1 MKLVFNYLVFP
12 GFLFSAVVGLFSGW
26 FDRKLTARIQW
37 RKGPPWYQNFLDILK
52 LFSKE
57 VIIPTQAKFTFFI
70 SPFVGLCAVVIVST
84 MLGRVL
90 LDPSESFI
98 GDLIVLVYLLVI
110 PAIALILGASSS
122 GNPLAAVGA
131 SREMK
136 LILGYELPFI
146 LSILTLI
153 IKTGAIKLEAILNHQ
168 MVYGSHIAS
177 FSGVIAFLVT
187 LLCIQAKLG
196 AVPFDISEAEQEIMA
211 GTLIE
216 YSGPLLALFKL
227 TRAILLYIMPLFLTI
242 LFIGKD
248 ISFKFLFL
256 KYIGLITLI
265 ILLKNTNPRLKIEQ
279 AIKFF
284 WGPVSFLACVS
295 VILALRGW

>member
-1 MKLVFNYLVFP
+1 MKLVFNYLIFP
-12 GFLFSAVVGLFSGW
+12 GFLFSAVVGLISGW

-37 RKGPPWYQNFLDILK
+37 RRGPVWYQNFLDLIK

-57 VIIPTQAKFTFFI
+57 IIIPTEAKFTFFI
-70 SPFVGLCAVVIVST
+70 SPFVGVCASVIVAT

-90 LDPSESFI
+90 VNPSESFI

-110 PAIALILGASSS
+110 PAIAFILGASSS
-122 GNPLAAVGA
+122 GNPLASVGA

-146 LSILTLI
+146 LSILTII
-153 IKTGAIKLEAILNHQ
+153 IKTGSIKLEAILNHQ
-168 MVYGSHIAS
+168 IVYGSHIAS
-177 FSGVIAFLVT
+177 FSGIVAFLVAF
-187 LLCIQAKLG
+187 LCAQAKLG
-196 AVPFDISEAEQEIMA
+196 FVPFDISEAEQEIMA

-227 TRAILLYIMPLFLTI
+227 TKAILLYIMPIFLI
-242 LFIGKD
+242 VLFIGKD
-248 ISFKFLFL
+248 TSLKFLFL

-284 WGPVSFLACVS
+284 WGPVSFLAAVS
-295 VILALRGW
+295 VILALLGW